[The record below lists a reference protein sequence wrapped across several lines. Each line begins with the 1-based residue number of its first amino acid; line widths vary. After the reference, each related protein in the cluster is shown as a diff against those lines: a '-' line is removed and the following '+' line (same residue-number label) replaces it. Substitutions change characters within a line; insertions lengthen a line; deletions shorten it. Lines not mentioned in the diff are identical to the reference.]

1 MQNLSRGMPI
11 GFGASEDAVLKHAY
25 RSYSE
30 SSGTVSS
37 LLPEKTDLL
46 RRYDAPGMDRAA
58 AICYWARSGTILLGS
73 FLDSHPDI
81 VMLPVLTSA
90 PLYRFFDEY
99 GNLSLWEKLV
109 AFPEYSGFMRTNEGE
124 FAVSAP
130 IVAAADYFAAVEA
143 LFALYGDAP
152 ATWLNT
158 SRRFFQFVHVA
169 YVVGIGRQCD
179 NPRPLMIY
187 AQHYVNQEH
196 AERFIRDFPS
206 GQFIHTIRDPI
217 SGVDTWFD
225 RQTYLEMNDRG
236 RLDEMWTR
244 YLDPAVATMS
254 TLLTWDCPHP
264 GMEARS
270 RAIRFEDMHLAPKA
284 TMRGLANWLGVSYHP
299 CLIESTWNGAPWV
312 VDVHGVIC
320 CGANPANAKRR
331 SKNLR
336 ILDRLL
342 IFALFHENFI
352 AWNYPSP
359 GAMRRRWIRICT
371 VVLFWVIPMGI
382 ELSTARL
389 ILKRQALPGL
399 RKGRVRF
406 AFVAPF
412 FLLKRRL
419 RMIYLLTVQSHARTR
434 GHKRL
439 LQPLGMN
446 GVAEAVESVG
456 SSSSG

>member
-1 MQNLSRGMPI
+1 VRNLTRSMPI
-11 GFGASEDAVLKHAY
+11 GFGASEDVILKHAY

-30 SSGTVSS
+30 SSGRISS
-37 LLPEKTDLL
+37 LVPEKAELL

-81 VMLPVLTSA
+81 LILPVLTSA
-90 PLYRFFDEY
+90 PLYRFFDDY
-99 GNLSLWEKLV
+99 GNLSLWERLV
-109 AFPEYSGFMRTNEGE
+109 AYPEYSGLMRINEGE

-130 IVAAADYFAAVEA
+130 VVVAEDYFAAVQA
-143 LFALYGDAP
+143 LFALYVDEP
-152 ATWLNT
+152 AEWLNT
-158 SRRFFQFVHVA
+158 SRRFFQFLHVA
-169 YVVGIGRQCD
+169 YVVGLGRQCD
-179 NPRPLMIY
+179 SPRPLMIY

-225 RQTYLEMNDRG
+225 RQTYLEMNDRD

-244 YLDPAVATMS
+244 YLDPAVATMN
-254 TLLTWDCPHP
+254 TLLTWDCPHR
-264 GMEARS
+264 GMEERS

-284 TMRGLANWLGVSYHP
+284 TMRGLANWLGVSYQP
-299 CLIESTWNGAPWV
+299 CLIESTWNGTPYV
-312 VDVHGVIC
+312 VDVRGVPC
-320 CGANPANAKRR
+320 CGASPANAKRR
-331 SKNLR
+331 SKNLP
-336 ILDRLL
+336 IADRLL

-359 GAMRRRWIRICT
+359 SLMRRRWIRLCT
-371 VVLFWVIPMGI
+371 IILFWVMPMSI

-389 ILKRQALPGL
+389 IMKRQALPSL

-419 RMIYLLTVQSHARTR
+419 RMIYLLTVQSHARIWGR
-434 GHKRL
+434 KRL

-446 GVAEAVESVG
+446 GIANTVEGVG
-456 SSSSG
+456 SGSSG

>member
-1 MQNLSRGMPI
+1 MPI
-11 GFGASEDAVLKHAY
+11 GFGASEDVILKHAY

-30 SSGTVSS
+30 SSGRISS
-37 LLPEKTDLL
+37 LVPEKAELL

-81 VMLPVLTSA
+81 LILPVLTSA
-90 PLYRFFDEY
+90 PLYRFFDDY
-99 GNLSLWEKLV
+99 GNLSLWERLV
-109 AFPEYSGFMRTNEGE
+109 AYPEYSGLMRINEGE

-130 IVAAADYFAAVEA
+130 VVVAEDYFAAVQA
-143 LFALYGDAP
+143 LVELYGDAP
-152 ATWLNT
+152 AKWLST
-158 SRRFFQFVHVA
+158 SRRFFQFLHVA
-169 YVVGIGRQCD
+169 YVVGLGRQCD
-179 NPRPLMIY
+179 SPRPLMIY

-225 RQTYLEMNDRG
+225 RQTYLEMNDRD

-244 YLDPAVATMS
+244 YLDPAVATMN
-254 TLLTWDCPHP
+254 TLLTWDCPHR
-264 GMEARS
+264 GMEERS

-284 TMRGLANWLGVSYHP
+284 TMRGLANWLGVSYQP
-299 CLIESTWNGAPWV
+299 CLIESTWNGTPYV
-312 VDVHGVIC
+312 VDVRGVPC
-320 CGANPANAKRR
+320 CGASPANAKRR
-331 SKNLR
+331 SKNLP
-336 ILDRLL
+336 IADRLL

-359 GAMRRRWIRICT
+359 SLMRRRWIRLCT
-371 VVLFWVIPMGI
+371 IILFWVMPMSI

-389 ILKRQALPGL
+389 IMKRQALPSL

-419 RMIYLLTVQSHARTR
+419 RMIYLLTVQSHARIWGR
-434 GHKRL
+434 KRL

-446 GVAEAVESVG
+446 GIANTVEGVG
-456 SSSSG
+456 SGSSG